1 MALLQKRFFIHYF
14 CEQLSFKL
22 LFEVASEALKSK
34 NYYLI
39 IHYFEYKFH
48 KTKTKKKKKRKKEKK
63 KQPLN
68 MVQTKSVKARSIK
81 FSFHMF

>member
-22 LFEVASEALKSK
+22 LFEVASEALKIK

-48 KTKTKKKKKRKKEKK
+48 KKKTKKKKKKKERKK